1 MKNLLRD
8 LYNHKIMS
16 KEESKAALISLT
28 DGSANSSQIS
38 SFLTVFLLRDI
49 TSEELDGFREA
60 MIELSIDVDIDG
72 DELIDLCGTGG
83 DGKDTFNIS
92 TISSFVVAGSG
103 IKVAK
108 HGNYGVSSSCGS
120 SNIISHLG
128 HEFSNDISSLKYS
141 LDKSNICFLHA
152 PLFHPSLKNI
162 SPVRIELGVKTFF
175 NMLGPMVNPIQPK
188 SQLVGVFNSNIFRL
202 YSHIYSKTNKSY
214 CIVHSI
220 DGYDEVSLTGS
231 FKLFSNNQDLML
243 EPKDLGF
250 NVIDSVKLSGGK
262 NIKESSKIF
271 LDILK
276 NKGTSEQVDAVL
288 ANSGLA
294 IYCAKKLNSIK
305 DGIEIAR
312 ESLESGKAY
321 NCLKLFIEKK

>member
-1 MKNLLRD
+1 MKNLLKD

-28 DGSANSSQIS
+28 DGGANSSQIS

-128 HEFSNDISSLKYS
+128 HEFSNNISSLKYS

-202 YSHIYSKTNKSY
+202 YSHIYNKTNKSY

-321 NCLKLFIEKK
+321 NCLKLFIENK

>member
-1 MKNLLRD
+1 MKNLLKD
-8 LYNHKIMS
+8 LYNHKIMN
-16 KEESKAALISLT
+16 KDEAKNALILLT
-28 DGSANSSQIS
+28 NGTANASQIS
-38 SFLTVFLLRDI
+38 SFLTVFLMRDI

-60 MIELSIDVDIDG
+60 MIELSININIDG
-72 DELIDLCGTGG
+72 SELIDLCGTGG

-92 TISSFVVAGSG
+92 TVSSFVVAGAG

-128 HEFSNDISSLKYS
+128 HKFSNDVDTLRYS
-141 LDKSNICFLHA
+141 LEKSNICFLHA

-162 SPVRIELGVKTFF
+162 SPIRGELGVKTFF

-188 SQLVGVFNSNIFRL
+188 NQLVGVFNSNIFRL
-202 YSHIYSKTNKSY
+202 YSHIYSKSDKNY

-220 DGYDEVSLTGS
+220 DGYDEISLTS
-231 FKLFSNNQDLML
+231 PFKLFSNHSDIML
-243 EPKDLGF
+243 EPKDLNF
-250 NVIDSVKLSGGK
+250 DNIEPLSLSGGK
-262 NIKESSKIF
+262 NIDESLKIF
-271 LDILK
+271 LNVLK
-276 NKGTSEQVDAVL
+276 NKGKKEQIDSVL

-294 IYCAKKLNSIK
+294 IYCAKKLSSIN
-305 DGIEIAR
+305 DGVDLAR

-321 NCLKLFIEKK
+321 NCLKLFIEN

>member
-1 MKNLLRD
+1 MKNLLKD

-92 TISSFVVAGSG
+92 TISSFVVAGAG
-103 IKVAK
+103 IRVAK

-202 YSHIYSKTNKSY
+202 YSHIYSKTNKTY

-321 NCLKLFIEKK
+321 NCLKLFIENK

>member
-1 MKNLLRD
+1 MKNLLKD

-162 SPVRIELGVKTFF
+162 SPVRFELGVKTFF

-321 NCLKLFIEKK
+321 NCLKLFIENK

>member
-1 MKNLLRD
+1 MKNLLKD

-16 KEESKAALISLT
+16 KEESKAALISIT
-28 DGSANSSQIS
+28 DGRANSSQIS
-38 SFLTVFLLRDI
+38 SFITVFLMRDI

-60 MIELSIDVDIDG
+60 MIELSLHVDIDG

-92 TISSFVVAGSG
+92 TISSFVVAGAG

-321 NCLKLFIEKK
+321 NCLKLFIENK

>member
-1 MKNLLRD
+1 MKKLLKD

-128 HEFSNDISSLKYS
+128 HEFSNNISSLKYS

>member
-1 MKNLLRD
+1 MKNLLKD

-128 HEFSNDISSLKYS
+128 HKFSNDISSLKYS

-321 NCLKLFIEKK
+321 NCLKLFIENK

>member
-1 MKNLLRD
+1 MKNLLKD
-8 LYNHKIMS
+8 LYNHKIMN
-16 KEESKAALISLT
+16 KDEAKNALILLT
-28 DGSANSSQIS
+28 NGTANASQIS
-38 SFLTVFLLRDI
+38 SFLTVFLMRDI

-60 MIELSIDVDIDG
+60 MIELSTNINIDG
-72 DELIDLCGTGG
+72 SELIDLCGTGG

-92 TISSFVVAGSG
+92 TVSSFVVAGAG

-128 HEFSNDISSLKYS
+128 HKFSNDVDTLRYS
-141 LDKSNICFLHA
+141 LEKSNICFLHA

-162 SPVRIELGVKTFF
+162 SPIRGELGVKTFF

-188 SQLVGVFNSNIFRL
+188 NQLVGVFNSNIFRL
-202 YSHIYSKTNKSY
+202 YSHIYSKSDKNY

-220 DGYDEVSLTGS
+220 DGYDEISLTS
-231 FKLFSNNQDLML
+231 PFKLFSNHSDIML
-243 EPKDLGF
+243 EPKDLNF
-250 NVIDSVKLSGGK
+250 DNIEPLSLSGGK
-262 NIKESSKIF
+262 NIDESLKIF
-271 LDILK
+271 LNVLK
-276 NKGTSEQVDAVL
+276 NKGKKEQMDSVL

-294 IYCAKKLNSIK
+294 IYCAKKLSSIN
-305 DGIEIAR
+305 DGVDLAR

-321 NCLKLFIEKK
+321 NCLKLFIEN

>member
-1 MKNLLRD
+1 MKNLLKD

-60 MIELSIDVDIDG
+60 MIELSLDIDIDG

-321 NCLKLFIEKK
+321 NCLKLFIENK

>member
-1 MKNLLRD
+1 MKNLLKD

-38 SFLTVFLLRDI
+38 SFLTVFLMRDI

-60 MIELSIDVDIDG
+60 MIELSLNVDIDG

-120 SNIISHLG
+120 SDIISHLG
-128 HEFSNDISSLKYS
+128 HKFSNDISLLKYS

-202 YSHIYSKTNKSY
+202 YSHIYSKTDKSY

-321 NCLKLFIEKK
+321 NCLKLFIENK

>member
-1 MKNLLRD
+1 MKNLLKD

-60 MIELSIDVDIDG
+60 MIELSLDIDIDG

-120 SNIISHLG
+120 SDIISHLG
-128 HEFSNDISSLKYS
+128 HKFSNDISLLKYS

-321 NCLKLFIEKK
+321 NCLKLFIENK

>member
-1 MKNLLRD
+1 MKNLLKD

-188 SQLVGVFNSNIFRL
+188 NQLVGVFNSNIFRL

-321 NCLKLFIEKK
+321 NCLKLFIENK

>member
-1 MKNLLRD
+1 MKNLLKD
-8 LYNHKIMS
+8 LYNHKIMN
-16 KEESKAALISLT
+16 KDEAKNALILLT
-28 DGSANSSQIS
+28 NGTANASQIS
-38 SFLTVFLLRDI
+38 SFLTVFLMRDI

-60 MIELSIDVDIDG
+60 MIELSININIDG
-72 DELIDLCGTGG
+72 SELIDLCGTGG

-92 TISSFVVAGSG
+92 TVSSFVVAGAG

-128 HEFSNDISSLKYS
+128 HKFSNDVDTLRYS
-141 LDKSNICFLHA
+141 LEKSNICFLHA

-162 SPVRIELGVKTFF
+162 SPIRGELGVKTFF

-188 SQLVGVFNSNIFRL
+188 NQLVGVFNSNIFRL
-202 YSHIYSKTNKSY
+202 YSHIYSKSDKNY

-220 DGYDEVSLTGS
+220 DGYDEISLTS
-231 FKLFSNNQDLML
+231 PFKLFSNHSDIML
-243 EPKDLGF
+243 EPKDLNF
-250 NVIDSVKLSGGK
+250 DNIEPLSLSGGK
-262 NIKESSKIF
+262 NIDESLKIF
-271 LDILK
+271 LNVLK
-276 NKGTSEQVDAVL
+276 NKGKKEQIDSVL

-294 IYCAKKLNSIK
+294 IYCAKKLSSINE
-305 DGIEIAR
+305 GVELAR

-321 NCLKLFIEKK
+321 NCLKLFIEN

>member
-1 MKNLLRD
+1 MKNLLKD

-288 ANSGLA
+288 DNSGLA

>member
-1 MKNLLRD
+1 MKNLLKD

-16 KEESKAALISLT
+16 KEEARGALFSLT
-28 DGSANSSQIS
+28 DGRANTSQIS
-38 SFLTVFLLRDI
+38 SFLTVFLMRDI

-60 MIELSIDVDIDG
+60 MVELSLDIDMDG

-92 TISSFVVAGSG
+92 TISSFVVAGAG
-103 IKVAK
+103 IKVSK

-120 SNIISHLG
+120 SNVISHLG
-128 HEFSNDISSLKYS
+128 HKFSNDIDSLKDS
-141 LDKSNICFLHA
+141 LNKSNICFLHA
-152 PLFHPSLKNI
+152 PLFHPSLKNV
-162 SPVRIELGVKTFF
+162 SPIRSELGVKTFF

-202 YSHIYSKTNKSY
+202 YSHIYSKTDKNY

-231 FKLFSNNQDLML
+231 FKLFSNNLDIML
-243 EPKDLGF
+243 EPKDLDL
-250 NVIDSVKLSGGK
+250 NLIHSDKLGGGK

-276 NKGTSEQVDAVL
+276 NNGTREQVDVVL

-294 IYCAKKLNSIK
+294 IYCAKKLPSIK
-305 DGIEIAR
+305 EGIEIAR
-312 ESLESGKAY
+312 ESLESGNAY
-321 NCLKLFIEKK
+321 NCLKLFIENK

>member
-1 MKNLLRD
+1 MKNLLKD

-231 FKLFSNNQDLML
+231 FKLFTNNQDLML

>member
-1 MKNLLRD
+1 MKNLLKD

-276 NKGTSEQVDAVL
+276 NNGTREQIDAVL

-321 NCLKLFIEKK
+321 NCLKLFIDNK

>member
-1 MKNLLRD
+1 MKNLLKD

-202 YSHIYSKTNKSY
+202 YSNIYSKTNKSY

-305 DGIEIAR
+305 DVIEIAR

-321 NCLKLFIEKK
+321 NCLKLFIENK

>member
-1 MKNLLRD
+1 MKNLLKD

-16 KEESKAALISLT
+16 KDESKAALISLT

-321 NCLKLFIEKK
+321 NCLKLFIDNK

>member
-1 MKNLLRD
+1 MKNLLKD

-128 HEFSNDISSLKYS
+128 HEFSNNISSLKYS

-276 NKGTSEQVDAVL
+276 NKGTSEQVDTVL

-321 NCLKLFIEKK
+321 NCLKLFIENK

>member
-1 MKNLLRD
+1 MKNLLKD

-16 KEESKAALISLT
+16 KDESKAALISLT

-38 SFLTVFLLRDI
+38 SFLTVFLMRDI

-60 MIELSIDVDIDG
+60 MIELSLDIDIDG

-92 TISSFVVAGSG
+92 TISSFVVAGAG

-321 NCLKLFIEKK
+321 NCLKLFIENK

>member
-1 MKNLLRD
+1 MKNLLKD

-120 SNIISHLG
+120 SNIISYLG

>member
-1 MKNLLRD
+1 
-8 LYNHKIMS
+8 MS

>member
-1 MKNLLRD
+1 
-8 LYNHKIMS
+8 MS

-38 SFLTVFLLRDI
+38 SFLTVFLMRDI

-60 MIELSIDVDIDG
+60 MIELSLDVDIDG
-72 DELIDLCGTGG
+72 NELIDLCGTGG

-321 NCLKLFIEKK
+321 NCLKLFIENK

>member
-1 MKNLLRD
+1 MKNLLKD

-128 HEFSNDISSLKYS
+128 HEFSNDICSLKYS

>member
-1 MKNLLRD
+1 MKNLLKD

-28 DGSANSSQIS
+28 DGGANSSQIS

-202 YSHIYSKTNKSY
+202 YSHIYNKTNKSY

-321 NCLKLFIEKK
+321 NCLKLFIENK

>member
-1 MKNLLRD
+1 MKNLLKD

-60 MIELSIDVDIDG
+60 MIELSLDVDIDG

-152 PLFHPSLKNI
+152 PLFHTSLKNI

-321 NCLKLFIEKK
+321 NCLKLFIENK

>member
-1 MKNLLRD
+1 MKNLLKD

-120 SNIISHLG
+120 SNIISQLG
-128 HEFSNDISSLKYS
+128 HEFSNNISSLKYS

-202 YSHIYSKTNKSY
+202 YSHIYNKTNKSY

-276 NKGTSEQVDAVL
+276 NKGTSEQVDTVL

-321 NCLKLFIEKK
+321 NCLKLFIENK

>member
-1 MKNLLRD
+1 MKNLLKD

-321 NCLKLFIEKK
+321 NSLKLFIENK

>member
-1 MKNLLRD
+1 MKNLLKD

-214 CIVHSI
+214 CIVHRI

-250 NVIDSVKLSGGK
+250 NAIDSVKLSGGK